1 MNEVLAFVNEN
12 WEKILKIFNVKILKD
27 KNELLKYQEAILFLS
42 EDKRK
47 EIEPILQKLEEREII
62 VGEVPESKESKF
74 EIEDVQ
80 RLISKVLGF
89 SLKK

>member
-1 MNEVLAFVNEN
+1 MSEILALVNEN
-12 WEKILKIFNVKILKD
+12 WEKILRIFNIKILKD

-47 EIEPILQKLEEREII
+47 EIEPILQKLEEREIVI
-62 VGEVPESKESKF
+62 GELPESKESEF
-74 EIEDVQ
+74 EIEDIQ
-80 RLISKVLGF
+80 RLIAKVLGF

>member
-1 MNEVLAFVNEN
+1 MSEILALVNEN
-12 WEKILKIFNVKILKD
+12 WEKILRIFNIKILKD

-62 VGEVPESKESKF
+62 IGEVPESKDSEF
-74 EIEDVQ
+74 EIEDIQ
-80 RLISKVLGF
+80 RLIAKVLGF

>member
-1 MNEVLAFVNEN
+1 MSEILALVNEN
-12 WEKILKIFNVKILKD
+12 WEKILRIFNIKILKD

-47 EIEPILQKLEEREII
+47 EIEPILQKLEEKEIVI
-62 VGEVPESKESKF
+62 GELPESKKSEF
-74 EIEDVQ
+74 EIEDIQ
-80 RLISKVLGF
+80 RLIAKVLGF